1 MKRMKIILLLLFAF
15 ILISCDSTLSNN
27 QDDEDDP
34 DINSVSANITDT
46 SQTYILPA
54 SFYSEKTTLQNAAS
68 SQIASWQDLY
78 EVGAITATVYQ
89 QKVTEINAQLAI
101 DIAALETTY
110 LATDI
115 YNNVNVSFTAQ
126 NDNNQAVSVIIYIK
140 VITTD
145 SSQF

>member
-1 MKRMKIILLLLFAF
+1 LLLLFAF